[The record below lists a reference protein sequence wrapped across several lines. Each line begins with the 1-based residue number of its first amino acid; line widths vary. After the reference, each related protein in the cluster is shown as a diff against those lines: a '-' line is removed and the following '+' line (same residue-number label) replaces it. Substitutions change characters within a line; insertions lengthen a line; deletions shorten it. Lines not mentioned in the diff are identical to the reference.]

1 MLALFSLP
9 LPAMAM
15 FSDAAGVNYVLNS
28 NGENTR
34 GAIIPDQRVNAAVP
48 DSITLNFTEYELHVG
63 ESFQLI
69 ATIWPD
75 SLSARV
81 NLEWSSRNQ
90 SVAEVNSNGVVTA
103 VGVGSSVVSVICGA
117 VRATCEIT
125 VKENEVLAQAVELTP
140 ESAELEVGETF
151 SLAATIY
158 PENTTDKSLAWSS
171 SDAAVASV
179 DENGV
184 VTAVAVGSCVIT
196 ATCGEVAGTCAIT
209 VKNPVIPADC
219 IVLTPDNAVIEVG
232 DILEITATV
241 YPENAT
247 ESRLTWRSS
256 DENVATVHEH
266 GHRNATVTALL

>member
-1 MLALFSLP
+1 MFFIMLRQLLKSAIILLALFSLP

-69 ATIWPD
+69 ATVWPD

-117 VRATCEIT
+117 VRATCEII

-196 ATCGEVAGTCAIT
+196 ATCGEVAGTCEIT
-209 VKNPVIPADC
+209 VSWRLQPQYIPKTR
-219 IVLTPDNAVIEVG
+219 L
-232 DILEITATV
+232 
-241 YPENAT
+241 
-247 ESRLTWRSS
+247 SR
-256 DENVATVHEH
+256 A
-266 GHRNATVTALL
+266 